1 MKLFQCCYSPQFR
14 IFCIFDP
21 DLMNNISGHKT
32 STSNKSA
39 APYQFQRKSLP
50 KQNKTT
56 SGNLF
61 PQLYLIAFMVHLDYF
76 YTLINIPTLV
86 NIARY
91 VNIDQFTTQLWFWA
105 PMYNQCLLRLSAIS
119 SVTRIQFNIRHWRWS
134 VTAQLNTLA
143 PTKLKTQLTKIGIYK
158 SFIE

>member
-1 MKLFQCCYSPQFR
+1 MLLFS
-14 IFCIFDP
+14 ILNVFCIFDP

-32 STSNKSA
+32 TTSNKSA

-56 SGNLF
+56 SGNLY
-61 PQLYLIAFMVHLDYF
+61 PQLYIIAFMVHLDYLTTIIF
-76 YTLINIPTLV
+76 NYHPLV
-86 NIARY
+86 NSTILPDMFALTSLLLR
-91 VNIDQFTTQLWFWA
+91 FWA
-105 PMYNQCLLRLSAIS
+105 PVYNQCLLRLSAIS

-143 PTKLKTQLTKIGIYK
+143 PTELKTQLTKIGIYK